1 MIPNDD
7 PQLKA
12 QLAKIWQQS
21 EERLTQKAAGAA
33 HVRYL
38 DLTKAPIQLE
48 ALKIMPEERARQ
60 LQAVII
66 ERKGQF
72 IALGARD
79 PKLPALQQFIKELGL
94 RGMTKSTV
102 FEISQESLD
111 YALGFYQFIPKEM
124 AGINTRVDV
133 SPEKVVQLQKEL
145 TTLTAVDGALQKLF
159 GEEIA
164 TGEILNVVL
173 AGALTNRASDV
184 HFETSQ
190 GGFARLRY
198 RIDGE
203 LQTVTEPI
211 AADIYKLIL
220 LRIKLLCNLRLNVSN
235 IAQDGRFTIALGDL
249 QIELRVAIAPSE
261 FGEAIVMRILD
272 PRAINIT
279 LPQLGLR
286 ADDLAIVEQELR
298 SPNGMILNTG
308 PTGSGKTT
316 TLYAFLRTLA
326 TPDVKIITIED
337 PIEYHLGGIEQ
348 TQVDESGGYTFANG
362 LRSMMRQDPDM
373 ILVGEIR
380 DKETVEIALQ
390 AALTGHLVFSTLHT
404 NSSAGV
410 IPRMLDLGAQS
421 VSIGPALNLV
431 IAQRLIRKLC
441 EKCKTAKPIP
451 ADLQTKIQA
460 FLKKLPDRVDKKAYT
475 ATTQM
480 YEAAQD
486 GDKKGCEACHFS
498 GYKGRSGIYELLK
511 VDDSFEP
518 LIQKHAGEGEI
529 HAFARKQGIV
539 YLQEDGILRVLAG
552 VTSFAEV
559 ESVTG
564 PIAWDL

>member
-1 MIPNDD
+1 MISNDD
-7 PQLKA
+7 IKLKE

-21 EERLTQKAAGAA
+21 QERVTQKAAVATHA
-33 HVRYL
+33 HYL
-38 DLTKAPIQLE
+38 DLTKAPIQLD
-48 ALKIMPEERARQ
+48 AMKLIPESRAREIGAIIIEHKGQSGAVAALDPAAPGVVQ
-60 LQAVII
+60 LQ
-66 ERKGQF
+66 
-72 IALGARD
+72 
-79 PKLPALQQFIKELGL
+79 KEFQLKNIRL
-94 RGMTKSTV
+94 AV
-102 FEISQESLD
+102 FEVSKDGFEYGI
-111 YALGFYQFIPKEM
+111 GFYKFIPKEQ

-133 SPEKVVQLQKEL
+133 SPEKVVKLQQEL
-145 TTLTAVDGALQKLF
+145 VTLTKVDAALQTLF
-159 GEEIA
+159 KQEIA

-173 AGALTNRASDV
+173 AGGLTNRASDI
-184 HFETSQ
+184 HFETSA
-190 GGFARLRY
+190 GGAGRLRF

-211 AADIYKLIL
+211 PKEIYHFVL

-235 IAQDGRFTIALGDL
+235 ISQDGRFTIALGDL

-286 ADDLAIVEQELR
+286 ADDLAIINDALKM
-298 SPNGMILNTG
+298 PNGMVLNTG

-337 PIEYHLGGIEQ
+337 PIEYHLQGIEQ
-348 TQVDESGGYTFANG
+348 TQVDEPAGYTFANG

-380 DKETVEIALQ
+380 DKETVDIALQ

-410 IPRMLDLGAQS
+410 IPRMVDLGAQP
-421 VSIGPALNLV
+421 VSIGPALRLV
-431 IAQRLIRKLC
+431 IAQRLVRKLC
-441 EKCKTAKPIP
+441 EKCKVAKPI
-451 ADLQTKIQA
+451 DTELQGKITK
-460 FLKKLPDRVDKKAYT
+460 FLAQMPPRLDKKAYENV
-475 ATTQM
+475 TQI
-480 YEAAQD
+480 YEAKVD
-486 GDKKGCEACHFS
+486 GEKKGCEFCHFS

-511 VDDSFEP
+511 VDETFEP

-529 HAFARKQGIV
+529 NKFSREQGII
-539 YLQEDGILRVLAG
+539 YLQEDGILRVLSG
-552 VTSFAEV
+552 QTSFEEV
-559 ESVTG
+559 VNVTG
-564 PIAWDL
+564 PLKDF

>member
-1 MIPNDD
+1 MIPNED
-7 PQLKA
+7 PKLKE
-12 QLAKIWQQS
+12 QLAQIWQQS
-21 EERLTQKAAGAA
+21 EERLTQQAASRQ
-33 HVRYL
+33 HSKYL
-38 DLTKAPIQLE
+38 DLTRAPIQLD
-48 ALKIMPEERARQ
+48 ALKRIPQARAKEA
-60 LQAVII
+60 QAVFI
-66 ERKGQF
+66 EHKGQF
-72 IALGARD
+72 GALAAID
-79 PKLPALQQFIKELGL
+79 PNSAPVLQLQKELNLQGV
-94 RGMTKSTV
+94 TKLNV
-102 FEISQESLD
+102 FEISKESLD
-111 YALGFYQFIPKEM
+111 YALGFYQFIPKAQ

-133 SPEKVVQLQKEL
+133 SPEKVAELQKEL
-145 TTLTAVDGALQKLF
+145 VTLVKVDGALQELF
-159 GEEIA
+159 KQEIA

-173 AGALTNRASDV
+173 AGGLTNRASDI

-190 GGFARLRY
+190 GGTARLRY

-211 AADIYKLIL
+211 SKDIYHLIL
-220 LRIKLLCNLRLNVSN
+220 LRIKLLCNLRLNVNN
-235 IAQDGRFTIALGDL
+235 ISQDGRFTIALGDL

-286 ADDLAIVEQELR
+286 PDDLVIVDEALKM
-298 SPNGMILNTG
+298 PNGMVLNTG

-337 PIEYHLGGIEQ
+337 PIEYHLSGIEQ
-348 TQVDESGGYTFANG
+348 TQVDDAAGYTFANG

-410 IPRMLDLGAQS
+410 IPRMLDLGAQP
-421 VSIGPALNLV
+421 VSIGPALRLV
-431 IAQRLIRKLC
+431 IAQRLVRKLC
-441 EKCKTAKPIP
+441 TTCKVAKPVDEELKGRI
-451 ADLQTKIQA
+451 TK
-460 FLKKLPDRVDKKAYT
+460 FLARMPVRLDKKS
-475 ATTQM
+475 
-480 YEAAQD
+480 YEVVTEVYEKKE
-486 GDKKGCEACHFS
+486 GGCDKCSGT

-511 VDDSFEP
+511 VDEAFEP

-529 HAFARKQGIV
+529 NKFSREQGII
-539 YLQEDGILRVLAG
+539 YLQEDGILRVISG
-552 VTSFAEV
+552 QTSFAEI
-559 ESVTG
+559 ENVTG
-564 PIAWDL
+564 PLKDF

>member
-7 PQLKA
+7 PQLKD
-12 QLAKIWQQS
+12 QIAKLWQESQ
-21 EERLTQKAAGAA
+21 ERLTQKAAASA

-38 DLTKAPIQLE
+38 DLTKAPIQLD
-48 ALKIMPEERARQ
+48 ALKMIPEERARE
-60 LQAVII
+60 LRAVIL

-72 IALGARD
+72 VGIAARD
-79 PKLPALQQFIKELGL
+79 PKTAGVQQLVKELAMK
-94 RGMTKSTV
+94 GMPRATV
-102 FEISQESLD
+102 FEVSEESFD
-111 YALGFYQFIPKEM
+111 YAIGFYKFIPKEV

-133 SPEKVVQLQKEL
+133 SPEKVEQLQKEL
-145 TTLTAVDGALQKLF
+145 VSLAKVDEALQKLF
-159 GEEIA
+159 TQEIA

-173 AGALTNRASDV
+173 AGALTNRASDI
-184 HFETSQ
+184 HFETSA
-190 GGFARLRY
+190 GGAARLRY

-211 AADIYKLIL
+211 AKDIYHLIL

-235 IAQDGRFTIALGDL
+235 ISQDGRFTIALGDL

-286 ADDLAIVEQELR
+286 ADDLEIVAEALK

-337 PIEYHLGGIEQ
+337 PIEYHLKGIEQ
-348 TQVDESGGYTFANG
+348 TQVDEKAGYTFANG

-390 AALTGHLVFSTLHT
+390 AALTGHLVFSTIHT
-404 NSSAGV
+404 NSSSGV
-410 IPRMLDLGAQS
+410 IPRMLDLGAQP
-421 VSIGPALNLV
+421 VSIGPALRLV
-431 IAQRLIRKLC
+431 IAQRLVRKLC
-441 EKCKTAKPIP
+441 EKCKVATPIDG
-451 ADLQTKIQA
+451 ALKDKIAA
-460 FLKKLPDRVDKKAYT
+460 FLKKMPARLDKKPYEE
-475 ATTQM
+475 ATQI
-480 YEAAQD
+480 YE
-486 GDKKGCEACHFS
+486 KKGCDVCHNS

-511 VDDSFEP
+511 VDETFEP
-518 LIQKHAGEGEI
+518 LIAKHAGEGEI
-529 HAFARKQGIV
+529 NKFSREQGII
-539 YLQEDGILRVLAG
+539 YLQEDGILRVLSG
-552 VTSFAEV
+552 QTSFEEV
-559 ESVTG
+559 ENVTG
-564 PIAWDL
+564 PIKWE